1 MAHLGSSPESSPV
14 SVVIAGSRFSYP
26 HGMGASS
33 RVHAYAKGLLES
45 GARVRVVSLLSPP
58 LSGHPGDNDLASGM
72 HEGVPFEYA
81 CGTRERGRSFLRRRL
96 IELKAPVGLWR
107 ASRRLFAGQDGP
119 KAIIAY
125 TQEPTW
131 IVYMAVLARLH
142 GASSLVELCEM
153 PLVYE
158 SSRARRVALGRLQ
171 DAVAYRVVDG
181 FIAISTCLEEYV
193 HRHAP
198 PGTPTIRVPILV
210 ATSDFADGEATDA
223 PRRPREIV
231 YVGDL
236 RWHEEEITDLLS
248 AFSNVAREKPDVI
261 LRLVGQATDADMAS
275 LTARVADLGLADRV
289 VFAGLVQRSQ
299 LPALLRAATV
309 LVLLRRD
316 ALFSRAGLPTKLGEY
331 LASGRPVVVTAIG
344 DIPRYLSDGSDAY
357 LAPSGDPAGFADLL
371 RHVLDNESEASAV
384 GARGR
389 SVALRQF
396 DRRRHGA
403 RLAAF
408 ISALHERKV
417 ASPVARRSG
426 GEDHV

>member
-1 MAHLGSSPESSPV
+1 VSSPASSPV
-14 SVVIAGSRFSYP
+14 NVIIAGSRFSYP
-26 HGMGASS
+26 HGMGASA

-58 LSGHPGDNDLASGM
+58 LSGGPGDHDLASGV
-72 HEGVPFEYA
+72 HEGVPYVYA
-81 CGTRERGRSFLRRRL
+81 CGTRVRGRSFLRRRL
-96 IELKAPVGLWR
+96 IELRVPVGLWR

-131 IVYMAVLARLH
+131 IVFMAVLARLH
-142 GASSLVELCEM
+142 GASAIVELCEM

-158 SSRARRVALGRLQ
+158 SSPARRVALGWLQ

-181 FIAISTCLEEYV
+181 FIAISTCLEDYV
-193 HRHAP
+193 RRHAP
-198 PGTPTIRVPILV
+198 SATPTIRVPILV
-210 ATSDFADGEATDA
+210 ATQDFADGEATDA

-231 YVGDL
+231 YVGDM
-236 RWHEEEITDLLS
+236 RWHEEELTDLLS
-248 AFSNVAREKPDVI
+248 AFSIVARGEPDVI
-261 LRLVGQATDADMAS
+261 LRLVGQATHADMAG
-275 LTARVADLGLADRV
+275 LTARVAELGLVDRV
-289 VFAGLVQRSQ
+289 VFAGSVQRSQ

-309 LVLLRRD
+309 LALLRRD
-316 ALFSRAGLPTKLGEY
+316 ALFSRAGLPTKLAEY

-344 DIPRYLSDGSDAY
+344 DIPRYLSNGCDAY
-357 LAPSGDPAGFADLL
+357 LARPGDPAGFADVL
-371 RHVLDNESEASAV
+371 RHVLENESEASAV

-408 ISALHERKV
+408 VSALDERKV